1 MFGRCDEE
9 VTVSYR
15 PWVEALDP
23 LAGVLDDE
31 LLSTLRT
38 EHLAELW
45 RLLPQLAGRL
55 DKPVSEST
63 VDPDARHALLADAI
77 AALLRVA
84 GPVIVVLDDADWSD
98 LRSLQIVRSLCA
110 ADLPKTAIIVT
121 YRETDI
127 DRYHPLSAVLA
138 DLRRVEQVRRVTLDG
153 LDGPAVLEFL
163 EQSAGHAAAD
173 DGTALAQTVFLRT
186 SGNPLYVGELLR
198 HFAENGA
205 FPSSSGEFVTEP
217 DPKQLPRGLQEV
229 IAYRVT
235 RLGAETIRMLE
246 VAAALGT
253 IFDID
258 VVDEVLQRRREPHNE
273 DAIAQLESAQAAG
286 IVTPLDHDFQFRH
299 AVIRDVL
306 LSDVSEARRRRL
318 HRDIAAVLEHRWA
331 LTIDRH
337 LDVIAYHHSEGR
349 TPRAS
354 LWCQRASQ
362 AAAAALD
369 ISALVFAD
377 RGLELLT
384 VAEPPDPELQCDLLI
399 SPRRRPSADRGG
411 DHRGRTPRV
420 GGREGCQRPRTHCG
434 RAC

>member
-1 MFGRCDEE
+1 M
-9 VTVSYR
+9 
-15 PWVEALDP
+15 
-23 LAGVLDDE
+23 
-31 LLSTLRT
+31 
-38 EHLAELW
+38 
-45 RLLPQLAGRL
+45 
-55 DKPVSEST
+55 
-63 VDPDARHALLADAI
+63 
-77 AALLRVA
+77 
-84 GPVIVVLDDADWSD
+84 
-98 LRSLQIVRSLCA
+98 QIVRSLCA
-110 ADLPKTAIIVT
+110 ADLPKTAIIAT

-163 EQSAGHAAAD
+163 EQSAGHAAAE

-205 FPSSSGEFVTEP
+205 FPSSGGECVTEP

-258 VVDEVLQRRREPHNE
+258 VVDEVLQRREPHNE
-273 DAIAQLESAQAAG
+273 DPIALLESAQAAG

-306 LSDVSEARRRRL
+306 LSDVSVARRRRL

-331 LTIDRH
+331 LTTDRH

-349 TPRAS
+349 TQSACCRCRAHHKRQP
-354 LWCQRASQ
+354 QRSTFRR
-362 AAAAALD
+362 
-369 ISALVFAD
+369 S
-377 RGLELLT
+377 
-384 VAEPPDPELQCDLLI
+384 C
-399 SPRRRPSADRGG
+399 SPIAGSNY
-411 DHRGRTPRV
+411 
-420 GGREGCQRPRTHCG
+420 
-434 RAC
+434 